1 MDVLLQDIRFGAR
14 MLFKSP
20 GFTAVAI
27 MSLAL
32 GIGANTAVFSVIN
45 AALFT
50 ALPYRDSQSIVL
62 VWSEEKALPGDAAK
76 IQLYRK
82 LNQ

>member
-1 MDVLLQDIRFGAR
+1 MDTLLQDIRFGAR

-27 MSLAL
+27 ISLAL

-45 AALFT
+45 AVLLK
-50 ALPYRDSQSIVL
+50 ALPYHEPQ
-62 VWSEEKALPGDAAK
+62 
-76 IQLYRK
+76 
-82 LNQ
+82 